1 LWIPVEISE
10 NPCQPGCFA
19 SANLNGTV
27 TFFDFR
33 EMMRGKTNLATEG
46 TEQKQKNN

>member
-1 LWIPVEISE
+1 LLWIPVEIKE

-19 SANLNGTV
+19 TANLNGTI

-33 EMMRGKTNLATEG
+33 EILKGNEKMSRRSVSVLP
-46 TEQKQKNN
+46 